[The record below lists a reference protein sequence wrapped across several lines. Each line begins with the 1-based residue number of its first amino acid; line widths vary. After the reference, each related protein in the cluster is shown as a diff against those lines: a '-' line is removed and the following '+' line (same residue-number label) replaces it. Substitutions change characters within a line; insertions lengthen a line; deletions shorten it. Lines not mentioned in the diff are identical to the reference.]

1 VTFLELREL
10 LADRTSDP
18 IAVRFVLEE
27 VVGES
32 RSALLLTPDREM
44 SDDDVRRALALVEEF
59 VAGVP
64 LQHVLGHWTFRDV
77 ELIVDERALIP
88 RPETELVV
96 EAALHEL
103 DRMRQGRP
111 RPCRALDLGT
121 GTGAIAVSLVRE
133 CPDVFVVATDV
144 SRAALDLAK
153 CNGARLA
160 PAERERLE
168 YRLGD
173 WWEALAESEG
183 SHDSEDRF
191 DLICS
196 NPPYLSVLEW
206 NDLDK
211 IVRDHDPFE
220 ALVGGAIGTEQIE
233 RVVMGARD
241 HVADGGALVVEIG
254 WLQGPVAADL
264 ARASGATY
272 VEVLPDLAG
281 RDRILLARW

>member
-1 VTFLELREL
+1 VTLLELRGL

-44 SDDDVRRALALVEEF
+44 SDDDVRRAIALVEEF

-96 EAALHEL
+96 EVALREL
-103 DRMRQGRP
+103 DRTRQDRP
-111 RPCRALDLGT
+111 GPLRALDLGT
-121 GTGAIAVSLVRE
+121 GSGAIAISLVRE
-133 CPDVFVVATDV
+133 CSDVYVVATDV
-144 SRAALDLAK
+144 SRAALDLAA

-160 PAERERLE
+160 PLERERLA

-173 WWEALAESEG
+173 WWEALPVPKC
-183 SHDSEDRF
+183 SHDSGQLF

-206 NDLDK
+206 TDADS

-233 RVVMGARD
+233 RIVTAARD

-264 ARASGATY
+264 ARAAGATH